1 MFSRSSNID
10 AKHVSEWWLTGTSLL
25 VGCLAWRIRQ
35 HQKGSKWRA
44 LVFQLQVDDQMK
56 LLQNCWSELLILD
69 HIYRQVVHGKEGSLL
84 LITGQQVSI
93 QIKTKQN
100 KNNNN
105 KKLVIKHIQ
114 SGRSLTR
121 SEALLGFKRRAWLQ
135 IIEKWWL
142 LARSSCS
149 GTVLGREQYPQ
160 LSAAF
165 CRIGSPA
172 QGQSYS

>member
-1 MFSRSSNID
+1 
-10 AKHVSEWWLTGTSLL
+10 
-25 VGCLAWRIRQ
+25 
-35 HQKGSKWRA
+35 
-44 LVFQLQVDDQMK
+44 MK

-114 SGRSLTR
+114 SGRSLTK
-121 SEALLGFKRRAWLQ
+121 SEALLGFKGRDWLQ
-135 IIEKWWL
+135 IIEK
-142 LARSSCS
+142 
-149 GTVLGREQYPQ
+149 
-160 LSAAF
+160 
-165 CRIGSPA
+165 
-172 QGQSYS
+172 